1 MKHHTSKLSSFSDL
15 ASVST
20 LGFRGEALS
29 SLCGVATLSMV
40 TATAATAPMGTTLAF
55 SHAGECL
62 AAGKVARM
70 KGTTV
75 KVDRLFD
82 TLPVRRKELVKNAK
96 REFGKALDLLQAYAV
111 INSGVRIEVKNV
123 TKGCVRLAYF
133 FEGID

>member
-1 MKHHTSKLSSFSDL
+1 
-15 ASVST
+15 
-20 LGFRGEALS
+20 
-29 SLCGVATLSMV
+29 
-40 TATAATAPMGTTLAF
+40 
-55 SHAGECL
+55 
-62 AAGKVARM
+62 M

-82 TLPVRRKELVKNAK
+82 ALPVRRKELVKNAK